1 MHYYDDYYENND
13 SHPTAVGC
21 YCKLNYLCSECKGSY
36 N

>member
-1 MHYYDDYYENND
+1 MDLYDDYYEN
-13 SHPTAVGC
+13 PAPVYAGC